1 MKTWMFAMLAMVCLL
16 GSACGISGETT
27 PEDPGKTD
35 LSILDVTVEPSDTAA
50 VVRWRTS
57 QQTVGTLAYG
67 RLQGSP
73 LRPVSSNASGE
84 HEVMLPDL
92 APDTR
97 YWYQITAATPL
108 GQRVASTPDT
118 FRTLPDQD
126 LNDTSAP
133 VIQNVQVVGL
143 TPNSATIT
151 WSTDDRTVGLV
162 YYGYSQAYGSSASDS
177 ASYVRAHSVTLTD
190 LAENELHHFRV
201 WARNKARLTTFSDDG
216 TFRTTERPYVE
227 ISPDTVNVT
236 GNQEFTFNVAIRNAS
251 NLAAIAFGL
260 AYDPQVVE
268 ILSVQSGRFFD
279 DNEGFLFLR
288 ESEDPTR
295 GRLQYD
301 ASWRIIFLN
310 GTAVGT
316 LANGGGEV
324 ARIRAR
330 AKGTGTSSPLRLI
343 DTDEN
348 GDGKPETRL
357 LDHNRREMQ
366 FHIRNGWVIKQGK

>member
-1 MKTWMFAMLAMVCLL
+1 M
-16 GSACGISGETT
+16 
-27 PEDPGKTD
+27 
-35 LSILDVTVEPSDTAA
+35 
-50 VVRWRTS
+50 
-57 QQTVGTLAYG
+57 
-67 RLQGSP
+67 
-73 LRPVSSNASGE
+73 
-84 HEVMLPDL
+84 
-92 APDTR
+92 
-97 YWYQITAATPL
+97 
-108 GQRVASTPDT
+108 
-118 FRTLPDQD
+118 
-126 LNDTSAP
+126 
-133 VIQNVQVVGL
+133 QVVGL